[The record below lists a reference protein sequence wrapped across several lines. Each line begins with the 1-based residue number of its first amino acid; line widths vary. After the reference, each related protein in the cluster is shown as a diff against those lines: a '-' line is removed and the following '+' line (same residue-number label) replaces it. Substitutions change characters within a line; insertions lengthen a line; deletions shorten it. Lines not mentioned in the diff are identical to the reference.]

1 MENPQ
6 GLDAY
11 PLTEMQ
17 AGLLFQSLCAQ
28 DSDVYVEQY
37 SCPLQGPLDLE
48 AFEQAWSQV
57 MARHAPLRTAF
68 AWEGLPAPMQLV
80 VPRLKVPLRRID
92 FSEAP
97 PETYAA
103 RLQQVKHEERQ
114 AGFDLSHAPMMR
126 LVVVAAPTAEHHLI
140 WSWHH
145 AILDAWSGPIVL
157 DEVLRCYE
165 ALSTGASADLPPDL
179 PPVRPFKDFIT
190 WSLQQDKA
198 AAETYWQQLL
208 QGIETPAPVDLG
220 RPQPL
225 APGEDSYGLSFIDLE
240 AGELDQL
247 RQTAARHGVTLNS
260 FVQLAWAVLL
270 GRYTGASNVVFG
282 TATSGR
288 PAALSGVET
297 MVGLFI
303 NTLPVRTALNETSSL
318 TGALRALQDQQVHSR
333 RHEHLSLSAIQRLTG
348 LPADQTLLQSLL
360 VFEDFGDITHR
371 SQAGALR
378 LGPADFTERANFP
391 LTLLFSVREHKHLG
405 IGFERGC
412 FDAAMA
418 TRILQ
423 QFRQTLRSMADPQVT
438 RLQDIDPL
446 TAKERRQL
454 TDTWV
459 RDPDWCVPA
468 DLELSVARAF
478 CQQAARTPD
487 APAAVFWTPTGDQSL
502 SYSALDKRSN
512 QMAARLA
519 ERGVQRGDRVVIC
532 QEPGLHRLVALL
544 ASLKSGATYVP
555 LDPGLPSE
563 LMQGLIRDAQP
574 RLVLTDARAR
584 PRLSEVAASLLY
596 LCQEDGSDHS
606 DMPDA
611 PPPEA
616 PAGDDAA
623 YMIYTSGSTGQ
634 RKGVVIEH
642 GALAHMIAAQSKAFQ
657 ISPGARVLQFASFSF
672 DASVSEIF
680 SALLGGATLYMAP
693 RRQLLPSRE
702 FLELL
707 QRWEITTL
715 TLPPTVLARLPHWHL
730 PALRVLVTAG
740 EACPP
745 DLAQTWSPGR
755 VFLNAYGPTECTVCA
770 TLGPVAPHEHKP
782 TIGRALG
789 TVETY
794 VLDSAMRLCPI
805 GVAGELYLGGPQLA
819 RGYWQRADLTETAFV
834 PHPFAPEASAR
845 LYRTGDIVR
854 RLSDGRL
861 DYLGRRDQQLKLRG
875 FRIEPGEVETALC
888 QAPEVAEAVVLA
900 ADRASDGGANRGT
913 DGERADR
920 GTGDQLTAFV
930 ARTPPAEWW
939 PSISEFLV
947 YDDLA
952 YSAMTLD
959 ERRNDSYRAAIAQH
973 VPGKVVVDIGTGP
986 EALLARFCIAAGARH
1001 VYAIELLEATYQ
1013 KARARLRELGLQDQ
1027 ITLIHGDATRIS
1039 LPEAA
1044 DVSVSEIVGAI
1055 GNAEGAASIIN
1066 ATRHLLKPT
1075 AQVIPERS
1083 RTLFA
1088 PVQLP
1093 DSLLETPGFGPL
1105 AQSYIDRIFAA
1116 YGRPF
1121 DLRLSVRG
1129 LGYEHLLAP
1138 PQSFED
1144 FDYRALVQPEY
1155 DAQARFDVTR
1165 PGRCDG
1171 FLVWLTLDCGAGP
1184 VLDILQHEHCWL
1196 PVFLPLAAQG
1206 RDMAPGDR
1214 IETRFGAV
1222 LGDDGLHTDYHIEGH
1237 SIAAGQAEHF
1247 AIQAPHHDRGFCAS
1261 PFHAAFFAGGEI
1273 LQAQSAGLDLEALRT
1288 RLSEVLPDY
1297 MMPGEIIEV
1306 DQLPLNTSGK
1316 IDRHALLTL
1325 RAQASVEASIGANPA
1340 PNSAP
1345 NSIPGSVEETATVTP
1360 FDTPEAQVAAIWRDV
1375 LDREVRREGSFF
1387 EQGGHSLLLLD
1398 LQSRLSTAAGRQIAM
1413 TDLFRYPTITQQAR
1427 HCLSAAREVENTALT
1442 TAPAEQNRAQD
1453 RKSVRKRQAA
1463 RRRSLV

>member
-1 MENPQ
+1 MTNPQ

-11 PLTEMQ
+11 PLTAMQ
-17 AGLLFQSLCAQ
+17 AGMLFQSLCA
-28 DSDVYVEQY
+28 DDKDLYVEQY

-68 AWEGLPAPMQLV
+68 AWDGLPEPMQLV
-80 VPRLKVPLRRID
+80 VPRLKVPLRWVD
-92 FSEAP
+92 LSKVTPEA
-97 PETYAA
+97 YAEL
-103 RLQQVKHEERQ
+103 LQQQKLEERQ

-126 LVVVAAPTAEHHLI
+126 LVVVAAPAGAHHLI

-157 DEVLRCYE
+157 DEVLQSYE
-165 ALSTGASADLPPDL
+165 ALTTGTQAEMPPDL
-179 PPVRPFKDFIT
+179 PPVRPFKDFIV
-190 WSLQQDKA
+190 WSLQQDKTA
-198 AAETYWQQLL
+198 AQTYWQQML
-208 QGIETPAPVDLG
+208 QGIATPASVDLG

-225 APGEDSYGLSFIDLE
+225 APGEANYELCFVDLAE
-240 AGELDQL
+240 GELEQL
-247 RQTAARHGVTLNS
+247 RQAAARHGVTLNS

-270 GRYTGASNVVFG
+270 GRYTGAHDVVFG

-303 NTLPVRTALNETSSL
+303 NTLPVRMALKEGTDL
-318 TGALRALQDQQVHSR
+318 TTALRALQDQQVHSR
-333 RHEHLSLSAIQRLTG
+333 RHEHMSLSAIQKLTG
-348 LPADQTLLQSLL
+348 LPADQTLLHSLL
-360 VFEDFGDITHR
+360 VFEDFGDTRHR
-371 SQAGALR
+371 SQAGALH

-391 LTLLFSVREHKHLG
+391 LTLLFSVRQHKQLG
-405 IGFERGC
+405 IGFDRCC
-412 FDAAMA
+412 FDPAMA
-418 TRILQ
+418 TRILH
-423 QFRQTLRSMADPQVT
+423 QFHQTLRSIADAQVT

-446 TAKERRQL
+446 NTTEHSLL

-459 RDPDWCVPA
+459 RDPDWRVPA
-468 DLELSVARAF
+468 ELELSVARAF
-478 CQQAARTPD
+478 CQQASQTPD
-487 APAAVFWTPTGDQSL
+487 ETAAVFWTPAGDQSL
-502 SYSALDKRSN
+502 SYKDLDQRSN

-519 ERGVQRGDRVVIC
+519 ERDVQRGDRVVIC

-544 ASLKSGATYVP
+544 ATLKSGATYVP

-563 LMQGLIRDAQP
+563 LMEGLIRDAQP
-574 RLVLTDARAR
+574 KLVLTEPSTRQ
-584 PRLSEVAASLLY
+584 RLSEAATEIVY
-596 LCQEDGSDHS
+596 ICQEDGSDYS
-606 DMPDA
+606 DLPAA
-611 PPPEA
+611 PPTQGPTGE
-616 PAGDDAA
+616 DAA

-634 RKGVVIEH
+634 RKGVVIDH
-642 GALAHMIAAQSKAFQ
+642 SALAHMIAAQSKAFK
-657 ISPGARVLQFASFSF
+657 ISAGARVLQFASFSF

-680 SALLGGATLYMAP
+680 SALLTGATLYMAP

-715 TLPPTVLARLPHWHL
+715 TLPPTVLARLPHWPL
-730 PALRVLVTAG
+730 PALRVLITAG

-745 DLAQTWSPGR
+745 ELAGIWADGR
-755 VFLNAYGPTECTVCA
+755 LFLNAYGPTECTVCA
-770 TLGPVAPHEHKP
+770 TLGPVAPEEHKP
-782 TIGRALG
+782 TIGHPLG
-789 TVETY
+789 MVETY
-794 VLDSAMRLCPI
+794 VLDRAMRLCPI

-819 RGYWQRADLTETAFV
+819 RGYWNRADLTEAAFV
-834 PHPFAPEASAR
+834 PHPFRPDPRAK

-854 RLSDGRL
+854 RLGDGRL

-875 FRIEPGEVETALC
+875 FRIEPGEIETALC

-900 ADRASDGGANRGT
+900 SDIAANSGAG
-913 DGERADR
+913 A
-920 GTGDQLTAFV
+920 QLTAFV
-930 ARTPPAEWW
+930 ARTAPAEWW

-959 ERRNDSYRAAIAQH
+959 ERRNDSYRAAIKHH

-1001 VYAIELLEATYQ
+1001 VYAIELLEATYH
-1013 KARARLRELGLQDQ
+1013 KARARLEQLGLQDQ
-1027 ITLIHGDATRIS
+1027 ITLIHGDATSIS
-1039 LPEAA
+1039 LPKLA

-1066 ATRHLLKPT
+1066 GTRHLLKPA

-1093 DSLLETPGFGPL
+1093 DSLLENRGFGPL
-1105 AQSYIDRIFAA
+1105 AHSYIDRIFAA

-1129 LGYEHLLAP
+1129 LSYDTLLSA

-1155 DAQARFDVTR
+1155 AAQARFDITR

-1206 RDMAPGDR
+1206 RDMACGDQ

-1222 LGDDGLHTDYHIEGH
+1222 LSDDGLHTDYRIEGET
-1237 SIAAGQAEHF
+1237 IANGQAESF
-1247 AIQAPHHDRGFCAS
+1247 DIQAPHHDRGFCAA

-1273 LQAQSAGLDLEALRT
+1273 PQVQSAALNLDTLRA

-1297 MMPGEIIEV
+1297 MMPSEIIEV
-1306 DQLPLNTSGK
+1306 DHLPLNTSGK
-1316 IDRHALLTL
+1316 IDRHALRALLT
-1325 RAQASVEASIGANPA
+1325 QNQPA
-1340 PNSAP
+1340 PVSA
-1345 NSIPGSVEETATVTP
+1345 NVTIAAMP
-1360 FDTPEAQVAAIWRDV
+1360 FDTAEAQVAAIWRDV
-1375 LDREVRREGSFF
+1375 LSHEVTRAGSFF

-1398 LQSRLSTAAGRQIAM
+1398 LQSRLSAAAGRQIAM
-1413 TDLFRYPTITQQAR
+1413 TDLFRYPTISQQAQ
-1427 HCLSAAREVENTALT
+1427 HCLHVPTDVSPPPESNE
-1442 TAPAEQNRAQD
+1442 PADRNRAQD
-1453 RKSVRKRQAA
+1453 RRLVRKRQAA
-1463 RRRSLV
+1463 RRRTLV